1 MKKMRLLRTCLAAV
15 LCLSLLSACGKSAD
29 GGAAAP
35 GGKDTLVVAVANEP
49 TTMDPY
55 GKNDS
60 TSANFKVQVFDT
72 LLALGPDGEAVPCIA
87 ESWEY
92 TDDTTLVLH
101 IRDGVVFHNGDPLT
115 ADDVFYSIGQTMAS
129 TYLQPFVDVID
140 LEKSTVDD
148 EHTITLRMTQPCG
161 PLFSQLCYVYIVPQK
176 YHSEKGAEAFAEEP
190 VGSGPFALSKW
201 VRGDRLEY
209 TANDR
214 YWGAKPS
221 VNKLIMRII
230 AEPSSRTVEIESG
243 GVDIAMN
250 ISASDLPMLEEN
262 PDVQILRADSY
273 NNCFIGFDCTLAPY
287 DNKLVR
293 QAISCA
299 IDKESIVQTVYGTTG
314 SVADGPISP
323 AIWGSNPG
331 LKPYAYD
338 PEKAKQLLAEA
349 GYPDG
354 IDVVI
359 TTSDAQLRIDIAEM
373 VQNQLAAVG
382 IRTSVEVL
390 ENATYLDKIV
400 NGGFQ
405 MYILTWPTYT
415 GDADYGLSDTF
426 HTGSATWANTARYS
440 NPDVDALLDTGA
452 NTIDQDARR
461 DAYYK
466 AQELIVE
473 DCPWVFLW
481 NSEEIA
487 VARSSVQGLEAPPS
501 GRYSFNKVTFA

>member
-15 LCLSLLSACGKSAD
+15 LCLSLLSACGKRAD

-190 VGSGPFALSKW
+190 VGSGPFA
-201 VRGDRLEY
+201 
-209 TANDR
+209 R

-323 AIWGSNPG
+323 AIWGYNPG

>member
-1 MKKMRLLRTCLAAV
+1 M
-15 LCLSLLSACGKSAD
+15 
-29 GGAAAP
+29 
-35 GGKDTLVVAVANEP
+35 
-49 TTMDPY
+49 
-55 GKNDS
+55 
-60 TSANFKVQVFDT
+60 
-72 LLALGPDGEAVPCIA
+72 
-87 ESWEY
+87 
-92 TDDTTLVLH
+92 
-101 IRDGVVFHNGDPLT
+101 
-115 ADDVFYSIGQTMAS
+115 
-129 TYLQPFVDVID
+129 
-140 LEKSTVDD
+140 
-148 EHTITLRMTQPCG
+148 
-161 PLFSQLCYVYIVPQK
+161 
-176 YHSEKGAEAFAEEP
+176 
-190 VGSGPFALSKW
+190 
-201 VRGDRLEY
+201 
-209 TANDR
+209 
-214 YWGAKPS
+214 
-221 VNKLIMRII
+221 
-230 AEPSSRTVEIESG
+230 
-243 GVDIAMN
+243 
-250 ISASDLPMLEEN
+250 
-262 PDVQILRADSY
+262 
-273 NNCFIGFDCTLAPY
+273 
-287 DNKLVR
+287 
-293 QAISCA
+293 
-299 IDKESIVQTVYGTTG
+299 
-314 SVADGPISP
+314 
-323 AIWGSNPG
+323 
-331 LKPYAYD
+331 
-338 PEKAKQLLAEA
+338 
-349 GYPDG
+349 
-354 IDVVI
+354 VI